1 MVLYSYEEDVDDP
14 VIHIEPKRLK
24 KKILKLAPKN
34 YKENIFKMIAENSK
48 IAIESKKNGEPHGED
63 GEGGRWNEELHGED
77 SYNWRGKIKII
88 ERHQRPG
95 YTRLDL

>member
-1 MVLYSYEEDVDDP
+1 
-14 VIHIEPKRLK
+14 
-24 KKILKLAPKN
+24 
-34 YKENIFKMIAENSK
+34 MIAENSK

-88 ERHQRPG
+88 KRYQRPG
-95 YTRLDL
+95 